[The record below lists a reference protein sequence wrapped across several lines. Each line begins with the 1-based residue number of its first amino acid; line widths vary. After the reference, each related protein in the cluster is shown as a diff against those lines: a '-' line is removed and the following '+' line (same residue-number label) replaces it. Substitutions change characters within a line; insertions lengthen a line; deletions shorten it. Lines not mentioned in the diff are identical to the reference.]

1 MNWLLIVVIAVIAG
15 CGYMGYRKGLVKVL
29 FSLLAAVLS
38 LVLVGLVSPFI
49 ADFLQKETPLPAYIK
64 EKSSAMAS
72 EWNENQE
79 VGTQESRFA
88 VIDSYEV
95 PDFLKSY
102 FKTEHTEEMLE
113 LEFNDYISSK
123 VADLVIGAASFVI
136 AFIIINLA
144 LYLLSLLLNTVM
156 KLPVLHSLNRLG
168 GLIAGLAEGL
178 LAVWIFFLVITLF
191 CSTEFGKE
199 CMYRIGDGKVL
210 SFLYN
215 ANPLMKFLP

>member
-29 FSLLAAVLS
+29 FSLLAAVVS

-49 ADFLQKETPLPAYIK
+49 ADFLQKETPLPAYVK
-64 EKSSAMAS
+64 EKSSKMAA
-72 EWNENQE
+72 EWNESRE
-79 VGTQESRFA
+79 VGTQEGRFET
-88 VIDSYEV
+88 IDSYDV

-123 VADLVIGAASFVI
+123 VADLVVGAASFVI
-136 AFIIINLA
+136 AFVMINLVI
-144 LYLLSLLLNTVM
+144 YLLAFLLNTVM
-156 KLPVLHSLNRLG
+156 KLPGLHSLNRLG
-168 GLIAGLAEGL
+168 GLLAGLAEGL
-178 LAVWIFFLVITLF
+178 LAVWMFFLVITLF

-199 CMYRIGDGKVL
+199 CMQRIGDGKVL